1 MATEP
6 STAARTAEI
15 INRLMTAEH
24 PKRVI
29 YSLEAPQ
36 TVIYSIFTVFNVIC
50 STIELRVLL

>member
-1 MATEP
+1 
-6 STAARTAEI
+6 
-15 INRLMTAEH
+15 MTAEH

-50 STIELRVLL
+50 SAIELRVLIELYIHTYILYLTRL